1 MVQKSEDGISDADI
15 DRQEESDKDSIKDE
29 TIE

>member
-1 MVQKSEDGISDADI
+1 VKEDDSYSDENI
-15 DRQEESDKDSIKDE
+15 DRKEESDKDSIKDE

>member
-1 MVQKSEDGISDADI
+1 VPTIDDGISDENI
-15 DRQEESDKDSIKDE
+15 DRQDESDKDSIKDE